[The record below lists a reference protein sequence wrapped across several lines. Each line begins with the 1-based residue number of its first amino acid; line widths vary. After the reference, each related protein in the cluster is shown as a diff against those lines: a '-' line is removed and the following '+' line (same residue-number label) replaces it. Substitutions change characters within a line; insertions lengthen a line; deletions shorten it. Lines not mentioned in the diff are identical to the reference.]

1 MSAVASAHAGVVN
14 SAVETGEQTKAV
26 PTRAFLNAI
35 NEYEHREGTTD
46 QRIAAE
52 AEDSVAQPSDGDVAN
67 GEESDLDLT
76 DWEDMEGEFDDD

>member
-35 NEYEHREGTTD
+35 NEYERMEGATN
-46 QRIAAE
+46 QHIAAE
-52 AEDSVAQPSDGDVAN
+52 AEDSVEQPNDGDVAN
-67 GEESDLDLT
+67 GEEWDLDST
-76 DWEDMEGEFDDD
+76 DWEDVEGEFNDD